1 MFKNP
6 KVSFK
11 AFRKW
16 FLEIFGANG
25 VKEYN
30 KLVLRVFHIIYF
42 CQKILPHVTNPIRFQ
57 TFLVDFL
64 EYLNIFLPE
73 SKSSSKIWPNRI
85 EFEQREITL
94 PTFTRLWC
102 GQTLFLVIEERKP
115 INRSQQRVFGI
126 NSNETRR
133 APFINQSEPTIQSS
147 FFDEETYPEDEFADF
162 PPPPDFLQ
170 TDKEFSPSTER
181 KNSIAQIGVPSIGP
195 NFLAEK
201 LRTVFNAEYAKLSV
215 TDVWKFWKLGGAQW
229 KSWTKF

>member
-1 MFKNP
+1 MM
-6 KVSFK
+6 
-11 AFRKW
+11 
-16 FLEIFGANG
+16 
-25 VKEYN
+25 
-30 KLVLRVFHIIYF
+30 
-42 CQKILPHVTNPIRFQ
+42 
-57 TFLVDFL
+57 
-64 EYLNIFLPE
+64 
-73 SKSSSKIWPNRI
+73 WPN
-85 EFEQREITL
+85 
-94 PTFTRLWC
+94 P
-102 GQTLFLVIEERKP
+102 FLVIEERKP

-201 LRTVFNAEYAKLSV
+201 LRTVFISIPLFSNRQFNSYSRIRHVLSPTIFSTKYGATVKTVVGNSENLESWAALNERVELNSRSSSRTSRSSRNHNSHKIRDARVQQKLTLNATKVESLNLPPPSNQDDRFKDSGNSV
-215 TDVWKFWKLGGAQW
+215 
-229 KSWTKF
+229 